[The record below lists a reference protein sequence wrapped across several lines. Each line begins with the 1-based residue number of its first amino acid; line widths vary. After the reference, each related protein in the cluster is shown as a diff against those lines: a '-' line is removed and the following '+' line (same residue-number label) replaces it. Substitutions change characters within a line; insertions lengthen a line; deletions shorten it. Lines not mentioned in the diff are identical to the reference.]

1 VAAAMTGKCAFS
13 RRNTNA
19 EIESGG
25 CKIGIATR
33 RSEIID
39 LATEMAGCSKVFV
52 IRFFSKLLILFNYV
66 FFADI

>member
-25 CKIGIATR
+25 CKIGIATG
-33 RSEIID
+33 RSKTID
-39 LATEMAGCSKVFV
+39 LATGNQRWLTPS
-52 IRFFSKLLILFNYV
+52 
-66 FFADI
+66 